1 MFHFSQPF
9 LQILFISLFLLCIG
23 RDQSHHDA
31 HCIGQLALFHSIHKL
46 SAVFVGAFN
55 SVIQGVTGNILFP
68 RNLRY
73 ILYIQTMSAF
83 PCGNFQKTVPGYE
96 FLRRRCLW
104 ILLPY
109 FNKSLDCRI
118 PHT

>member
-55 SVIQGVTGNILFP
+55 SVIQGVTGNIFFLQNSGEALF
-68 RNLRY
+68 LK
-73 ILYIQTMSAF
+73 
-83 PCGNFQKTVPGYE
+83 GPGV
-96 FLRRRCLW
+96 
-104 ILLPY
+104 
-109 FNKSLDCRI
+109 
-118 PHT
+118 